1 LGLNF
6 TGKEG
11 KDGIFVSATQGHKR
25 AHSLF
30 FMQHRLY
37 MFVSM

>member
-1 LGLNF
+1 LGLNS

-25 AHSLF
+25 ALF
-30 FMQHRLY
+30 SCNIDY
-37 MFVSM
+37 TVYV